1 VSNGKSEAIID
12 NLNTFEYIALTESAM
27 GKTVTIRI
35 DEDNYKKI
43 KSAAAAEKRTISN
56 FMEYATLSFIERSG
70 FVSNEEMEAILDDKE
85 LMASLQNALKDI
97 EKGSYR
103 IVE

>member
-1 VSNGKSEAIID
+1 
-12 NLNTFEYIALTESAM
+12 M
-27 GKTVTIRI
+27 GKTITIRI
-35 DEDNYKKI
+35 DEDTYKKI

>member
-1 VSNGKSEAIID
+1 MK
-12 NLNTFEYIALTESAM
+12 
-27 GKTVTIRI
+27 
-35 DEDNYKKI
+35 
-43 KSAAAAEKRTISN
+43 
-56 FMEYATLSFIERSG
+56 
-70 FVSNEEMEAILDDKE
+70 AILDDKE

>member
-1 VSNGKSEAIID
+1 MNILATKEP
-12 NLNTFEYIALTESAM
+12 AM
-27 GKTVTIRI
+27 GKTITIRI
-35 DEDNYKKI
+35 DEDVYRKI
-43 KSAAAAEKRTISN
+43 KIAAAAEKRTISN

-70 FVSNEEMEAILDDKE
+70 FVSNEEMEAILDGRE
-85 LMASLQNALKDI
+85 LMANLKNALKDI